1 MLLPMTAIVSMGC
14 VLGSEV
20 SSRTPGACLPGASR
34 IRMESHRRRAL
45 NRFRERN
52 APRSMRT
59 PAFAWWSARGR
70 KDVSASD
77 VFTIARRGAGSI
89 AALDAAAGIV
99 APFVVDVDVSV

>member
-1 MLLPMTAIVSMGC
+1 
-14 VLGSEV
+14 
-20 SSRTPGACLPGASR
+20 
-34 IRMESHRRRAL
+34 
-45 NRFRERN
+45 
-52 APRSMRT
+52 MRT